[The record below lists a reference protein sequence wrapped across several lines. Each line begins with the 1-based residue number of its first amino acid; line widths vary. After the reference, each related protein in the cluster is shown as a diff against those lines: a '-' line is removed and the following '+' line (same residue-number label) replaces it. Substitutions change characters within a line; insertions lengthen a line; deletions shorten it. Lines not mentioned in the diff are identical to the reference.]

1 MFLIGAT
8 SSVPSPLTQ
17 TLLYIVLFLA
27 VTASWAGVPIIGAT
41 ALGAAAVAAS
51 QGRLAIVVVLI
62 VATVAGEVGG
72 LIGYAIGD
80 HWGRQLVDRPG
91 KRQAG
96 RARMLARGE
105 DAYAHWGRLAVF
117 FTPAII
123 SGTAKMRYRQFVV
136 WNFLASLG
144 FVLSVGLSAYGAGRV
159 ASGHHSQIDV
169 FSLLLGVAASALIVV
184 IAVRNRRRR
193 RQQQASDSSRPA

>member
-8 SSVPSPLTQ
+8 SAAPSPLTQ
-17 TLLYIVLFLA
+17 TLLYVALFLA
-27 VTASWAGVPIIGAT
+27 VTASWAGVPIIGAA

-51 QGRLAIVVVLI
+51 QGRLAIAVVLI
-62 VATVAGEVGG
+62 VAAVAGEVGG

-123 SGTAKMRYRQFVV
+123 SGTAKMKYRQFVV
-136 WNFLASLG
+136 WNFLASIG
-144 FVLSVGLSAYGAGRV
+144 FALSVGLSTYGVGRV

-169 FSLLLGVAASALIVV
+169 LALFLGLVASAVIVT
-184 IAVRNRRRR
+184 ITLRNRRRR
-193 RQQQASDSSRPA
+193 RQQQVADAPRPA

>member
-8 SSVPSPLTQ
+8 SSAPSPLTQ
-17 TLLYIVLFLA
+17 AFLYTVLFLA

-51 QGRLAIVVVLI
+51 QGRLTIGVVLI
-62 VATVAGEVGG
+62 VATAAGEVGG

-144 FVLSVGLSAYGAGRV
+144 FALSVGLSSYGVGRV
-159 ASGHHSQIDV
+159 ATGQHSQIDV
-169 FSLLLGVAASALIVV
+169 FALLLGLVASVVIVM

-193 RQQQASDSSRPA
+193 RQQLAADSPRPA

>member
-1 MFLIGAT
+1 MFLIGA
-8 SSVPSPLTQ
+8 SSSAPSLLTQ
-17 TLLYIVLFLA
+17 TLLYVVLFVA

-51 QGRLAIVVVLI
+51 QGRLAIAVVLM

-96 RARMLARGE
+96 RARMLAHGE

-144 FVLSVGLSAYGAGRV
+144 FALSVGLSSYGVGRV

-169 FSLLLGVAASALIVV
+169 FALLLGLVASAAIVV

-193 RQQQASDSSRPA
+193 RQRRTPDPSRPA

>member
-1 MFLIGAT
+1 MLLIGAT
-8 SSVPSPLTQ
+8 SSAPSPLTQ
-17 TLLYIVLFLA
+17 TVLYVILFVA
-27 VTASWAGVPIIGAT
+27 VTASWAGVPIVGAS

-51 QGRLAIVVVLI
+51 QGRLAIGVVLV
-62 VATVAGEVGG
+62 VAAVAGEVGG

-80 HWGRQLVDRPG
+80 RWGRQLVDRPG

-123 SGTAKMRYRQFVV
+123 SGTAKMKYRQFVV
-136 WNFLASLG
+136 WNFLASIG
-144 FVLSVGLSAYGAGRV
+144 FALSVGLSSYGVGRV

-169 FSLLLGVAASALIVV
+169 LALLLGLVAGAVIVV
-184 IAVRNRRRR
+184 ITVRNRRRR
-193 RQQQASDSSRPA
+193 RHQQAADSSRSA

>member
-8 SSVPSPLTQ
+8 TSAPSPLTQ
-17 TLLYIVLFLA
+17 ALLYVVLFVA
-27 VTASWAGVPIIGAT
+27 VTASWAGVPIIGAA

-51 QGRLAIVVVLI
+51 QGRLAIAVVLI

-123 SGTAKMRYRQFVV
+123 SGTAKMQHRQFAV

-144 FVLSVGLSAYGAGRV
+144 FALSVGLSSYGVGRV
-159 ASGHHSQIDV
+159 ASGQHSQVDV
-169 FSLLLGVAASALIVV
+169 FALLLGLVASAVIIV
-184 IAVRNRRRR
+184 ITVRNRRRR
-193 RQQQASDSSRPA
+193 RQLAADPAPPV